1 MTTIT
6 AFGIDG
12 SHEHSI
18 CTAPAMFM
26 GATLVIRSPLFPDKT
41 MTSPR
46 FYPPRQTRS
55 QETLDRV
62 LDAAEVVLEDKSFG
76 ETTVAEIM
84 ERAGVTVGAFY
95 RRFADKDALLY
106 LLDQRF
112 FGAIRERGDKL
123 LAEERWR
130 GASIQDVLSAFA
142 SDAVQIYR
150 SKRGIIRSLFLR
162 ARVDPVIQTTSRQLN
177 QHFIQRLQLLL
188 TDASRRDEITHPDP
202 GRAIALGFVMFVGAL
217 RETTVFGETW
227 PDHQV
232 LVRDNLPEEL
242 ARSYLSYL
250 GARRAHSNAPL
261 ALELPQPSVLPSY
274 AIGTA

>member
-1 MTTIT
+1 L
-6 AFGIDG
+6 ARQVLRLQ
-12 SHEHSI
+12 
-18 CTAPAMFM
+18 A
-26 GATLVIRSPLFPDKT
+26 LVISSFPFPPDKT

-62 LDAAEVVLEDKSFG
+62 LDAAEVVLEDKSFS

-112 FGAIRERGDKL
+112 FGEIRERGDEL
-123 LAEERWR
+123 LAEQRWR
-130 GASIQDVLSAFA
+130 GACVEDVLTAFA
-142 SDAVQIYR
+142 TGAVQIYR

-162 ARVDPVIQTTSRQLN
+162 ARVDPVIQATSRQLN
-177 QHFIQRLQLLL
+177 AHFILRLRTLLN
-188 TDASRRDEITHPDP
+188 DASRRDEITHPDP
-202 GRAIALGFVMFVGAL
+202 DRAIALGFVMFVGAL

-227 PDHQV
+227 ADHQV
-232 LVRDNLPEEL
+232 LVSENLPEEL
-242 ARSYLSYL
+242 ARSYLSFL
-250 GARRAHSNAPL
+250 GAQWRADRNGFALHRPL
-261 ALELPQPSVLPSY
+261 VTLSSPL
-274 AIGTA
+274 TAEMTPAVSLTT

>member
-1 MTTIT
+1 
-6 AFGIDG
+6 
-12 SHEHSI
+12 
-18 CTAPAMFM
+18 
-26 GATLVIRSPLFPDKT
+26 

-62 LDAAEVVLEDKSFG
+62 LDAAEVVLEDKSFS
-76 ETTVAEIM
+76 ETTVAEMM

-112 FGAIRERGDKL
+112 FGEIRQRGDEL

-130 GASIQDVLSAFA
+130 GASVEDVLTAFA
-142 SDAVQIYR
+142 IGAVEIYR

-162 ARVDPVIQTTSRQLN
+162 ARVDPVIQATSRQLN
-177 QHFIQRLQLLL
+177 AHLIQRLKTLLN
-188 TDASRRDEITHPDP
+188 DPSRREEITHPDP
-202 GRAIALGFVMFVGAL
+202 ERAIALGFVMFVGAL

-227 PDHQV
+227 PDHQA
-232 LVRDNLPEEL
+232 LVADNLPGEL
-242 ARSYLSYL
+242 ARSYLSFL
-250 GARRAHSNAPL
+250 GAEGRADRDGFALHHSLTTQSSPL
-261 ALELPQPSVLPSY
+261 AAEMTPAVSLS
-274 AIGTA
+274 I

>member
-1 MTTIT
+1 
-6 AFGIDG
+6 
-12 SHEHSI
+12 
-18 CTAPAMFM
+18 
-26 GATLVIRSPLFPDKT
+26 

-46 FYPPRQTRS
+46 FYPPRQMRS

-62 LDAAEVVLEDKSFG
+62 LDAAEIVLEDKSFG

-112 FGAIRERGDKL
+112 FGEIRQRGDEL
-123 LAEERWR
+123 LSEERWR
-130 GASIQDVLSAFA
+130 GASAEDVLTTFA
-142 SDAVQIYR
+142 TGAVQIYR
-150 SKRGIIRSLFLR
+150 SKRGIVRSLFLR
-162 ARVDPVIQTTSRQLN
+162 ARVDPVIQATSRQLN
-177 QHFIQRLQLLL
+177 EHLIQGLQLLL
-188 TDASRRDEITHPDP
+188 KDAPRREEITHPNPD
-202 GRAIALGFVMFVGAL
+202 RAIALGYVMFVGAL

-227 PDHQV
+227 PEHHV

-250 GARRAHSNAPL
+250 GVPWRAGSKSAMPPEL
-261 ALELPQPSVLPSY
+261 AQVSVLSSY
-274 AIGTA
+274 SVGTA

>member
-1 MTTIT
+1 
-6 AFGIDG
+6 
-12 SHEHSI
+12 
-18 CTAPAMFM
+18 
-26 GATLVIRSPLFPDKT
+26 

-46 FYPPRQTRS
+46 FYPPRQLRS

-106 LLDQRF
+106 LLDERF
-112 FGAIRERGDKL
+112 FGEIRERGDEL
-123 LAEERWR
+123 LTVERWR
-130 GASIQDVLSAFA
+130 GASIQDVLTAFA
-142 SDAVQIYR
+142 SGAVQIYR

-162 ARVDPVIQTTSRQLN
+162 ARVDPVIQATSRQLN
-177 QHFIQRLQLLL
+177 EHFIQRLQLLL
-188 TDASRRDEITHPDP
+188 ADASRRDEITHPDP
-202 GRAIALGFVMFVGAL
+202 DRAIALGFVMFVGAL

-232 LVRDNLPEEL
+232 LVGDNLPEEL
-242 ARSYLSYL
+242 AWAYLSYL
-250 GARRAHSNAPL
+250 GVRRAHSNASLP
-261 ALELPQPSVLPSY
+261 LELTQAPALSSY
-274 AIGTA
+274 SLGTA